1 MMNDKDYELWCR
13 RGRIKGETRK
23 LITTIRN
30 SEPARLA
37 RGNGR
42 SVPGLYPSRLM
53 GRTLQFESHSCELQ
67 FIQQLEHAKDDVLE
81 VWDQPV
87 SLTLSFKNKDGKKV
101 TVSYVPDFFVIRK
114 EYAEFIE
121 CKTEDDLLKL
131 AEEQPNR
138 YRKGDN
144 GEWHSPPMEEL
155 ANELGVRF
163 TLRTADGINRVYTRN
178 IVFLDD
184 YLRADALL
192 VTADA
197 YQLILSIVKER
208 RGITL
213 AELLDEVTGQ
223 KEVKADSDD
232 VYFLIVRGDIYVD
245 LYSTPLAVRERVHV
259 FASAEHAEVYA
270 PYGAMPASP
279 KAKCAD
285 IGEGARLL
293 WDSKVWK
300 VANYGAS
307 RIWLQGDTTDAALT
321 LERFEELVAS
331 GVIEVVDS
339 AEPADPYAQGLEIL
353 NNSEPH
359 VYAEAERR
367 VALIKPY
374 LNKEKP
380 LKGAENE
387 RTLRRYISAFREA
400 EACYSNGLVGLLP
413 RWFAEGKSVK
423 RLPEIVYAIMD
434 DRIKN
439 DHETMVQKG
448 AWVVHGAVLN
458 DCEAQGISKDKW
470 PSYVTFCSRVNR
482 RPRAEQTRKRKGNR
496 AAYPHETHIFWLE
509 KDTPPHGDRPF
520 QIAHADCTKLDIE
533 LVCPITGENMGRPW
547 AAFLVDAYS
556 RMLLAIVVTFD
567 EPSYRTTMMLLRECA
582 RIHKR
587 LPQTLMVDRGKEFDN
602 TYLRRLVGIFEVTV
616 KFRPPSKP
624 RHGSVGERLFGT
636 AANEFVH
643 NLMGNTQIMT
653 EIRKVMK
660 STCPKTLAGWQLGL
674 FAEWLCAWGYEFYNK
689 RLHWTLK
696 QRPIDAFARSLEL
709 TGKRRRLITD
719 SETFRILT
727 MPTTRKQT
735 AKNVVDK
742 GVKINSIYYWNNA
755 LRERSLEGK
764 QLQVRYDP
772 FDMSVAYVQIR
783 GRWVK
788 CTAEHFATF
797 QYCTERQI
805 KIASEELRRR
815 NKRFSRSLPL
825 TAKALADFIRRA
837 EEVQKGQA
845 VVRLLNQR
853 NKDREVRP
861 VFTVIDGGTPAR
873 PVGQLPVS
881 KDAPSGADGGEQAG
895 DESPFTSIKVGKLGL
910 LRELA

>member
-1 MMNDKDYELWCR
+1 MLTDKDYELWCR
-13 RGRIKGETRK
+13 RGRLKAEARK

-30 SEPARLA
+30 SEPARLV
-37 RGNGR
+37 RGNR
-42 SVPGLYPSRLM
+42 SSVMGLYPSRLM

-67 FIQQLEHAKDDVLE
+67 FIQQMEHAKDDVLE
-81 VWDQPV
+81 IWDQPIP
-87 SLTLSFKNKDGKKV
+87 LTLSFKNKAGKKV

-114 EYAEFIE
+114 DSAEFLE
-121 CKTEDDLLKL
+121 CKTEEDLLKL

-138 YRKGDN
+138 YCKGDD

-155 ANELGVRF
+155 AKALGVRF
-163 TLRTADGINRVYTRN
+163 TLRTADSINRVYIRN

-197 YQLILSIVKER
+197 YQLILSIVRDR

-223 KEVKADSDD
+223 EEVKADSDD

-245 LYSTPLAVRERVHV
+245 LYSTPLAVRERVQV
-259 FASAEHAEVYA
+259 FVSAEHAEVYA

-285 IGEGARLL
+285 IGEGTRLL

-300 VANYGAS
+300 VANCGAS

-321 LERFEELVAS
+321 RERFEELIAS
-331 GVIEVVDS
+331 GVMEVVDS

-359 VYAEAERR
+359 VYVEAERR
-367 VALIKPY
+367 LELIKPY
-374 LNKEKP
+374 LDKEKP
-380 LKGAENE
+380 LKGAEKE

-423 RLPEIVYAIMD
+423 RLQEKVYEIMD
-434 DRIKN
+434 DRIEN
-439 DHETMVQKG
+439 DHETIVQKG

-458 DCEAQGISKDKW
+458 DCEAQGITKDKW
-470 PSYVTFCSRVNR
+470 PSYVTFCGRVNS
-482 RPRAEQTRKRKGNR
+482 RPRAEQTRKRKGKR
-496 AAYPHETHIFWLE
+496 AAYQHETHVYWIE

-520 QIAHADCTKLDIE
+520 QIAHADCTKLNIE
-533 LVCPITGENMGRPW
+533 LVCPITGGNLGRPW
-547 AAFLVDAYS
+547 AAFLVDAYT

-602 TYLRRLVGIFEVTV
+602 TYLRRLAGTFEVTV

-636 AANEFVH
+636 SNEFVH
-643 NLMGNTQIMT
+643 SLMGNTQIMT

-660 STCPKTLAGWQLGL
+660 STCPKTQAGWQLGL
-674 FAEWLCAWGYEFYNK
+674 FAEWLCVWGYEIYNK
-689 RLHWTLK
+689 RPHWTLQ

-727 MPTTRKQT
+727 MPATRKQT

-764 QLQVRYDP
+764 QLHVRYDP
-772 FDMSVAYVQIR
+772 FDVSVAYVQIR

-815 NKRFSRSLPL
+815 NKRFLRSRPL
-825 TAKALADFIRRA
+825 SAKDLADFIRRA

-845 VVRLLNQR
+845 AQRLQNQR
-853 NKDREVRP
+853 SKDREVRP
-861 VFTVIDGGTPAR
+861 IFTVIDGGAPAH
-873 PVGQLPVS
+873 PVRQCTASSNALSEG
-881 KDAPSGADGGEQAG
+881 GAGEQSQG
-895 DESPFTSIKVGKLGL
+895 ESPFALVKINNLDL
-910 LRELA
+910 LQELA